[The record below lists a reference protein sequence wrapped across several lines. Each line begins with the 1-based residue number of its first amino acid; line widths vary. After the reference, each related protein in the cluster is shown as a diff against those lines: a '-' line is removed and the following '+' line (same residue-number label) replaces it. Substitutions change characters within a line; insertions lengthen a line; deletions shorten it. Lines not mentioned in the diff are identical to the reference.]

1 MSILVRLDKQSSV
14 SRMSE
19 TQHAGA
25 VFYRLD
31 PAGIKINPVREKC
44 ESSCKNRLDFFPPSN
59 SVRWKKLVEFLKRDH
74 NSVTS
79 FHYRTWEENHLF
91 WKLF

>member
-44 ESSCKNRLDFFPPSN
+44 ESSCKNRLDFFPPFQFS
-59 SVRWKKLVEFLKRDH
+59 KVEKVSRV
-74 NSVTS
+74 S
-79 FHYRTWEENHLF
+79 EEGP
-91 WKLF
+91 

>member
-31 PAGIKINPVREKC
+31 PEGIKINPVREQC
-44 ESSCKNRLDFFPPSN
+44 
-59 SVRWKKLVEFLKRDH
+59 
-74 NSVTS
+74 
-79 FHYRTWEENHLF
+79 
-91 WKLF
+91 